1 MLNSQGPEHSKPR
14 IQAVDVFPLL
24 THLLEIPS
32 VQSNGS
38 MSAVRNLFKYP
49 PSQSIEAIKK
59 VIKYYTEEDK
69 LPKTVSVLVI
79 STLSLILL
87 ICCGACA
94 IRKRR
99 ANLGKHHNYKYS
111 SV

>member
-1 MLNSQGPEHSKPR
+1 M
-14 IQAVDVFPLL
+14 L
-24 THLLEIPS
+24 THLLELPS
-32 VQSNGS
+32 VKTNGS
-38 MSAVRNLFKYP
+38 MSAVRNIFKYP

-94 IRKRR
+94 VKRR
-99 ANLGKHHNYKYS
+99 NRNLGKNHNYKYS

>member
-1 MLNSQGPEHSKPR
+1 MLYSQGPEHSRPR
-14 IQAVDVFPLL
+14 IHAVDVFPLL
-24 THLLEIPS
+24 THLLEIPA

-87 ICCGACA
+87 ICCGACC

>member
-1 MLNSQGPEHSKPR
+1 MTCQGPDHTKPK
-14 IQAVDVFPLL
+14 IDAVDVFPLL
-24 THLLEIPS
+24 SHLLELPNI
-32 VQSNGS
+32 QTNGS
-38 MSAVRNLFKYP
+38 MSAVRNILKYP
-49 PSQSIEAIKK
+49 PSQSIEAFKK

-69 LPKTVSVLVI
+69 LPMTVSILVI

-94 IRKRR
+94 IRRR
-99 ANLGKHHNYKYS
+99 NKNLGKHHNYKYS